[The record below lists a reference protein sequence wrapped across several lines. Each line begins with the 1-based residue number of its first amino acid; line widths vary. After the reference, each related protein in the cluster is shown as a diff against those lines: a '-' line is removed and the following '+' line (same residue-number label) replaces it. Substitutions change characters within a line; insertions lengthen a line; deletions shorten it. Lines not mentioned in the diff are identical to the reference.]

1 MRSRERSKFESLIGA
16 VAVWLETGEAS
27 KEMVLYHFADLIDRF
42 QTKSPDRLDLGFP
55 LGHV

>member
-27 KEMVLYHFADLIDRF
+27 KKIWGQRAVSL
-42 QTKSPDRLDLGFP
+42 
-55 LGHV
+55 